1 MKATSTTQPIPGKD
15 DDQYIALLISSQ
27 GEKEAIRLVDFMR
40 RSGLTSDCYAYKFR
54 VKSKSDILS
63 KKSRKIEKKPQYKL
77 IDITDVIGVRLVTL
91 FKSDMLKAYEVL
103 IDTLAKPKP
112 GSEFHSAAP
121 EEIIVYKG
129 TSALD
134 ELSNEIKSITRKSFR
149 GATIR
154 SENSVE
160 GYSSIHVICRHI
172 NNIEELDCA
181 NGPYR
186 LPIEVQIRT
195 VFEDA
200 WGEIDHKY
208 GYTIR
213 EGKEAGTP
221 INNSHHIKS
230 HLKVLKGFTDA
241 CMEYAESIKREATP
255 EILDVTTGA
264 SKTISVESD
273 EDVLNRFREIGMKED
288 FIQKYVE
295 ARATREKAAEEIGHP
310 AEGRGGFVQTYLQ
323 AADLFAGLCSEL
335 APGDTAL
342 TLKDGPKLAY
352 YYCAMNEGLCL
363 MSTNA
368 PDSVN
373 AAVAKYQF
381 IESHYKNFPLAK
393 LRLGQ
398 ALGKVGRLDEAIE
411 KLRSAGTAFKKVAEK
426 ALENDEWPDHLPRT
440 DYEHM
445 LYTQPKILG
454 FLLWKKTQLPS
465 GLTNQEKAEL
475 FYEAYE
481 TTLECVAAAAGDS
494 KRLLDA
500 HNNLLYYCVGF
511 VFFVDD
517 ADERT
522 QAVRSK
528 IPDLLDR
535 MCSDAGGL
543 EKLSIEDLDTVFR
556 ARALLEDPSAKDIAS
571 DLIKRC
577 LRKDSGSMDPNLRLS
592 ISEVAQEYID
602 SGTIFA
608 M

>member
-1 MKATSTTQPIPGKD
+1 MKATGTTQASPNND
-15 DDQYIALLISSQ
+15 DDQYKALLIASQ
-27 GEKEAIRLVDFMR
+27 GEKEAVQLVDFIR
-40 RSGLTSDCYAYKFR
+40 RAGLTSDCYAYKFR
-54 VKSKSDILS
+54 VKSKSDLLS
-63 KKSRKIEKKPQYKL
+63 KKSRKIEKKPKYEL
-77 IDITDVIGVRLVTL
+77 TDITDVIGVRLVTL
-91 FKSDMLKAYEVL
+91 FKSDMLRAYEVL
-103 IDTLAKPKP
+103 IETLAKSKP
-112 GSEFHSAAP
+112 GSEFYSAAP

-134 ELSNEIKSITRKSFR
+134 EFSNEIKAITKKSFR
-149 GATIR
+149 SAIVR

-160 GYSSIHVICRHI
+160 GYSSIHVICRHAKCVD
-172 NNIEELDCA
+172 ELEFKK
-181 NGPYR
+181 GPYR

-255 EILDVTTGA
+255 ETLDVTTGA

-295 ARATREKAAEEIGHP
+295 ARAAREKAAEEIGSP
-310 AEGRGGFVQTYLQ
+310 TEGRGGFVQAYLQ

-335 APGDTAL
+335 APGDTASA
-342 TLKDGPKLAY
+342 LKDGPKLAY

-381 IESHYKNFPLAK
+381 IESHYKSFPLAK

-411 KLRSAGTAFKKVAEK
+411 KLRAAGTAFKKSAEK
-426 ALENDEWPDHLPRT
+426 ALVNNEWPDHLPRA

-465 GLTNQEKAEL
+465 GLTKNEKAEL

-481 TTLECVAAAAGDS
+481 TTVECVAAAADDS
-494 KRLLDA
+494 KRLLEA

-511 VFFVDD
+511 VFFGDY

-528 IPDLLDR
+528 IPDLLDK
-535 MCSDAGGL
+535 MCNEAGGL
-543 EKLSIEDLDTVFR
+543 EMLSIEDLDTVFR
-556 ARALLEDPSAKDIAS
+556 ARALLQDPSAKDIAS
-571 DLIKRC
+571 NLIKRC
-577 LRKDSGSMDPNLRLS
+577 LRKDSSSMDPNLRLS
-592 ISEVAQEYID
+592 ISEAAQEYID
-602 SGTIFA
+602 NGTIVA